1 MHASIP
7 SVNSIES
14 IWLNS
19 ERPISYGLLNRI
31 KQRVGFDKFPLI
43 AQTYWPSFSVMKFA
57 PSSPYVLK
65 FGHAHAGYGKIL
77 IETEKNVLGDYAGL
91 LALTP
96 MYCTGETFIKYDHE
110 IRIQKIGD
118 NFRALKRI
126 SSNWKG
132 NVGNTAIV
140 EETKMKDHWLE
151 WITWTSD
158 EFGGLDIAA
167 MDVLVTK
174 DGKEY
179 ILEINDT
186 GKIIFFNF

>member
-1 MHASIP
+1 M
-7 SVNSIES
+7 
-14 IWLNS
+14 
-19 ERPISYGLLNRI
+19 
-31 KQRVGFDKFPLI
+31 
-43 AQTYWPSFSVMKFA
+43 
-57 PSSPYVLK
+57 
-65 FGHAHAGYGKIL
+65 

-96 MYCTGETFIKYDHE
+96 MYCTGESFIKYDHE

-118 NFRALKRI
+118 NFRALKRV

-140 EETKMKDHWLE
+140 EETKMKDHWKD
-151 WITWTSD
+151 WIIWGSD
-158 EFGGLDIAA
+158 EFGGLDICA

-179 ILEINDT
+179 ILEMNDT
-186 GKIIFFNF
+186 GNQDLTKILAIGLMNKLHTEDSLLMKDLTLVRMKEKLGKKNEPPKKFEEYKIQKLLIELEESKKREEELKAKIKLLEGKK